1 MNAAL
6 NKHKSRFF
14 LSMFICANYQR
25 SFTLRYKSKMF
36 STLTQKGNT
45 AFLFFIFFLAVL
57 TSTYLQIGA
66 IFGLFAMP
74 PFVRKLFTGQ
84 CGGKECICV
93 VKEAGW
99 CPLVAKQHYSNILKD
114 WCVVSTVTIY
124 NTKGKI
130 SRLRILQ
137 HSASDVY
144 YLFSEAEWWSS
155 CFDSQWGTTPLGS
168 WRDSSWFQAEAA
180 SSTQPLVQQ
189 KLLPV
194 P

>member
-1 MNAAL
+1 
-6 NKHKSRFF
+6 
-14 LSMFICANYQR
+14 
-25 SFTLRYKSKMF
+25 MF
-36 STLTQKGNT
+36 STLTHKGNT
-45 AFLFFIFFLAVL
+45 AFLFFFFFKW
-57 TSTYLQIGA
+57 LQPFWPPHICRL
-66 IFGLFAMP
+66 GLFL
-74 PFVRKLFTGQ
+74 VCLQCRRKLFTGQ
-84 CGGKECICV
+84 CKGKECICV

-99 CPLVAKQHYSNILKD
+99 CPLVVKQHYSNILKD

-124 NTKGKI
+124 NIKGRT

-137 HSASDVY
+137 HSASEVY

-155 CFDSQWGTTPLGS
+155 CFDSQWGTTPSGS

-180 SSTQPLVQQ
+180 SLTQPLVQQ